1 MDNKRCFAIK
11 REKTENTLIK
21 KSTCDMITTSKVLQ
35 NFACYKRRL
44 YGIRGLVV
52 LVIISNADLE
62 FWILKGE

>member
-11 REKTENTLIK
+11 REKTENTLLK
-21 KSTCDMITTSKVLQ
+21 KMSCDMITKSKELQ

-52 LVIISNADLE
+52 LVIISNDDLE
-62 FWILKGE
+62 FAILKGE

>member
-35 NFACYKRRL
+35 NLAYNK
-44 YGIRGLVV
+44 I
-52 LVIISNADLE
+52 
-62 FWILKGE
+62 